1 MVFDR
6 LYRGLSEGQ
15 QQFLKFSFVGG
26 IGFITDAGT
35 FTLLTKLGGLDL
47 VTGRVISS
55 LVFGMTATYL
65 LNRYLT
71 FRRHRSGSIFREY
84 LRFAAANIVG
94 NLLNIGTHA
103 LLVENLALFHRMPI
117 LGIIAGTA
125 VGLVFNFTGSKYFVF
140 RSTKATDI

>member
-1 MVFDR
+1 MCLKR
-6 LYRGLSEGQ
+6 LYSDLSKGK

-26 IGFITDAGT
+26 MGFLVDAGT
-35 FTLLTKLGGLDL
+35 FLVLTKYIGLDL

-55 LVFGMTATYL
+55 LVFGMTTTWL

-71 FRRHRSGSIFREY
+71 FRDQRGGSILGQY

-103 LLVENLALFHRMPI
+103 LLVESIPLFHSYPI
-117 LGIIAGTA
+117 LGIVAGTF
-125 VGLVFNFTGSKYFVF
+125 VGLIFNFTGSKYFVF
-140 RSTKATDI
+140 RSPKSIR